1 MLKRARILLAL
12 MCLAALVVPAAA
24 SGTSEGAP
32 HYPDLITK
40 APFGVRLSAGKGGG
54 TTRRLFFGNTIGN
67 IGEGP
72 LELRAE
78 NDAATGL
85 TDAYQ
90 EIYTHFGPI
99 GGKGGS
105 PITMVSSALVGI
117 FVFHPAHNHWHMAD
131 FARYELRAINPDGST
146 GAVVASTDKFSFCMI
161 DTDIVDAT
169 LAHYNMGLTH
179 SCGQSARQGVRVGR
193 GDTYS
198 ASLPDQFIDITTVP
212 DGTYRLVSVADP
224 NSLEKP
230 TGQMIELN
238 DHNNAA
244 SVDVVITRTAVTAVP
259 GTERTGIDA
268 P

>member
-1 MLKRARILLAL
+1 
-12 MCLAALVVPAAA
+12 
-24 SGTSEGAP
+24 
-32 HYPDLITK
+32 
-40 APFGVRLSAGKGGG
+40 
-54 TTRRLFFGNTIGN
+54 
-67 IGEGP
+67 
-72 LELRAE
+72 
-78 NDAATGL
+78 
-85 TDAYQ
+85 
-90 EIYTHFGPI
+90 
-99 GGKGGS
+99 
-105 PITMVSSALVGI
+105 
-117 FVFHPAHNHWHMAD
+117 
-131 FARYELRAINPDGST
+131 
-146 GAVVASTDKFSFCMI
+146 
-161 DTDIVDAT
+161 
-169 LAHYNMGLTH
+169 MGLTH

-198 ASLPDQFIDITTVP
+198 ASLPDQFIDITAVP